1 MNTPVTGGFIR
12 GRTSSTDMMM
22 RRSSQFFA
30 LPPQPVTAP
39 KTDFK
44 TDFEGLGLV
53 KSFVLNEFEPI
64 DGSIPFEV
72 VVDGESIWLGMG
84 NDRADG
90 LLKAIMKITEQE
102 PEVPDN

>member
-1 MNTPVTGGFIR
+1 
-12 GRTSSTDMMM
+12 
-22 RRSSQFFA
+22 
-30 LPPQPVTAP
+30 
-39 KTDFK
+39 
-44 TDFEGLGLV
+44 LGLV
-53 KSFVLNEFEPI
+53 KSFVINKFEPI

-90 LLKAIMKITEQE
+90 LLKAIMKIAEQE

>member
-12 GRTSSTDMMM
+12 GRTSSTDMTM

-44 TDFEGLGLV
+44 TDFEGLSWSRASL
-53 KSFVLNEFEPI
+53 STSSSRSRFY
-64 DGSIPFEV
+64 PFEV
-72 VVDGESIWLGMG
+72 VVAGESIWLGMG

>member
-12 GRTSSTDMMM
+12 GRTSSTDMTM

-30 LPPQPVTAP
+30 RLPPQPVTAP
-39 KTDFK
+39 K

-53 KSFVLNEFEPI
+53 KSFVINEFEPI
-64 DGSIPFEV
+64 DDSIPFEV

-90 LLKAIMKITEQE
+90 LLKAIMKIAEKIAQGA
-102 PEVPDN
+102 

>member
-1 MNTPVTGGFIR
+1 MR
-12 GRTSSTDMMM
+12 M

-39 KTDFK
+39 KTDF
-44 TDFEGLGLV
+44 EGLGLV
-53 KSFVLNEFEPI
+53 KSFVINEFEPI

-84 NDRADG
+84 NDRGDG
-90 LLKAIMKITEQE
+90 LLKAIMKIAEQE